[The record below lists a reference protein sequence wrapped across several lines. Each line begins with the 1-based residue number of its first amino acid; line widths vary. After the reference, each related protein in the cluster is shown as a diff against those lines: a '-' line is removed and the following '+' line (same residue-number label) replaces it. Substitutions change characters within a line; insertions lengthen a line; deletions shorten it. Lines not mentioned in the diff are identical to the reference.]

1 MDTNINNILP
11 KKSALSEKNNTNR
24 QNADLW
30 KNNRRLRKA
39 WEKAQQTGNIYSHIA
54 YALARGCVDLYYVNL
69 DTGEFIEYST
79 DDEHGMLK
87 EVRRAPDFFESCKRE
102 SKLFVHPDDQDKFVN
117 AMDRETLRKNLE
129 ESGEFRM
136 TYRRIKDGRTFY
148 ALMKVSWMEDDDRFV
163 VISVFDVDEL
173 VNRRKAEERMQ
184 EERLVYARLHAVTGN
199 FLAVYV
205 VEPESG
211 SYHEFSST
219 EEYGKSM
226 DIPTE
231 GPDFFSTLRNA
242 VAQSRYQEDA
252 ELFLETFT
260 EENVKAEIESSGI
273 FTLGFRLAMNGRP
286 RHVQLKAAMV
296 EEPDGPR
303 IIVGFND
310 IDVQIRQEER
320 IRKRLQQAQSQAN
333 IDALTGIKNKH
344 AYQEVEKKLNNQ
356 IVERREPPFAIVML
370 DLNDLKKVNDT
381 AGHQAGDQYIK
392 DGSRIICD
400 IFKHSPVF
408 RIGGDEFAVI
418 AQGSDYDNI
427 ESRMEEMR
435 EHNEDAAHSSGVV
448 IACGMSRYEHDAN
461 VAAVFERADHAMYE
475 NKAELKAKD
484 KAEEAHTG
492 LIPCAA

>member
-1 MDTNINNILP
+1 MNNNIP
-11 KKSALSEKNNTNR
+11 EEFTLSTKNNTNR

-30 KNNRRLRKA
+30 KKNRRLRRA

-87 EVRRAPDFFESCKRE
+87 EIRRAPDFFESCKQEAGRIIYPE
-102 SKLFVHPDDQDKFVN
+102 DQDTFVN
-117 AMDRETLRKNLE
+117 AMNRETLRKNLE
-129 ESGEFRM
+129 EFGEFRM

-148 ALMKVSWMEDDDRFV
+148 VLMKVSWMEDDDRFV

-173 VNRRKAEERMQ
+173 VTRRKAEERMQ

-205 VEPESG
+205 VDPESG
-211 SYHEFSST
+211 SYREFSST
-219 EEYGKSM
+219 EEYEKSLEM
-226 DIPTE
+226 PKE
-231 GPDFFSTLRNA
+231 GTDFFSAIRNA
-242 VAQSRYQEDA
+242 VAQSSHQEDTQ
-252 ELFLETFT
+252 LFLETFT
-260 EENVKAEIESSGI
+260 EENVKTELESSGI
-273 FTLGFRLAMNGRP
+273 FTLGFRIILKGRS
-286 RHVQLKAAMV
+286 RHVQMKAAMV
-296 EEPDGPR
+296 EEPDGSR
-303 IIVGFND
+303 MIIGLND

-344 AYQEVEKKLNNQ
+344 AYQEAEKRLNNQ
-356 IVERREPPFAIVML
+356 IVERRVPPFAIVML

-392 DGSRIICD
+392 DGSKIICD

-418 AQGSDYDNI
+418 AQGSDYENI
-427 ESRMEEMR
+427 ENRMEEMK
-435 EHNEDAAHSSGVV
+435 EHNEEAMSSFGVV
-448 IACGMSRYEHDAN
+448 IACGMSKFEKDAT
-461 VAAVFERADHAMYE
+461 VGAVFERADHAMYE

-484 KAEEAHTG
+484 TAEEAHTG

>member
-39 WEKAQQTGNIYSHIA
+39 WERAQQTGNIYSHIA
-54 YALARGCVDLYYVNL
+54 YTLARGCVDLYYVNL
-69 DTGEFIEYST
+69 DTGEYIEYCT
-79 DDEHGMLK
+79 DDEHGVLK
-87 EVRRAPDFFESCKRE
+87 EIRRAPDFFESCKRE
-102 SKLFVHPDDQDKFVN
+102 SKLFVHPDDQDKFAN
-117 AMDRETLRKNLE
+117 AMDQETLRENLE
-129 ESGEFRM
+129 ESGEYRM

-148 ALMKVSWMEDDDRFV
+148 VLMKISWMEDDNRYI
-163 VISVFDVDEL
+163 VIGVFDVDEL
-173 VNRRKAEERMQ
+173 VNRRKAEERLR

-303 IIVGFND
+303 MIVGFND

-320 IRKRLQQAQSQAN
+320 IRKRLQQAQSQAI

-344 AYQEVEKKLNNQ
+344 AYQESEKRLNNQ
-356 IVERREPPFAIVML
+356 IVERRIQPFAIVML

-392 DGSRIICD
+392 DGSKIICD

-418 AQGSDYDNI
+418 AQGSDYESI
-427 ESRMEEMR
+427 ERRMEEMKL
-435 EHNEDAAHSSGVV
+435 HNEEAALSGGVV
-448 IACGMSRYEHDAN
+448 IACGMSKFDNDAN
-461 VAAVFERADHAMYE
+461 VGDVFERADHAMYE
-475 NKAELKAKD
+475 NKTELKA
-484 KAEEAHTG
+484 ERQVQQILTQQ
-492 LIPCAA
+492 